1 MNKEKLQDFMIW
13 LVLLLIKEDL
23 QTLDIMLH
31 GVKLIITNGLN
42 LMIMKLLN
50 RTLMIFLNLMVEVIG
65 ICLITYYIE
74 ENTLKNNNILF
85 IY

>member
-65 ICLITYYIE
+65 TCLITYYIE